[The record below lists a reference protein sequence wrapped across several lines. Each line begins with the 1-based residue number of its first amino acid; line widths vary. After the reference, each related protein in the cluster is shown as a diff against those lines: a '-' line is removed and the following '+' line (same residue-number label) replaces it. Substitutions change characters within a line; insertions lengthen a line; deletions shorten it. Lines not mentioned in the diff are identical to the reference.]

1 MGAKIIVIED
11 NETNMLLL
19 KSVLT
24 YYGYEVIEA
33 VDGYEGVRMAKE
45 IVPDLILMDIQM
57 PVLDGMDALKMLKD
71 DIITKNIKIIAVTS
85 NAMKGDKENLLS
97 LGFDGYVP
105 KPIDTRQLPSI
116 IEEFISKK

>member
-1 MGAKIIVIED
+1 MGAKIIIIED

-45 IVPDLILMDIQM
+45 IVPELILMDIQM
-57 PVLDGMDALKMLKD
+57 PVLDGMDALKMLKND
-71 DIITKNIKIIAVTS
+71 TITKNIKVIAVTS

-97 LGFDGYVP
+97 AGFDGYVP
-105 KPIDTRQLPSI
+105 KPIDTRQLPGI
-116 IEEFISKK
+116 VEEFINKK